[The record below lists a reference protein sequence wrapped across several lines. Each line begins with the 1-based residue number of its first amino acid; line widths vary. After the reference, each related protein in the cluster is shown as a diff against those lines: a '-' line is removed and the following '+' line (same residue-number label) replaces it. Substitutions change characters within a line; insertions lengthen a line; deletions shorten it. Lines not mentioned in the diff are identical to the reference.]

1 MANNLTGDYEAVVQV
16 SVRKINGILSTMH
29 QNKVNAHASD
39 APPTFE
45 HSSPRVRIEDL
56 KIPKHDTTHFA
67 KWYAGVV
74 QDLRETGVLPS
85 DARSVLSEKAPPGVS
100 SVLKKGWRDLDIIRL
115 EPAANGAVRGT
126 ADVQL
131 SNPTISLAERS
142 VGEVTVHVDV
152 RVHYDPD
159 DGSAPMPEPIHGE
172 VQATYI
178 IKTKTEALSVQV
190 SSHDNQI
197 QFIPRT
203 GSGLNAADAD
213 TISAQVRKVLRH
225 QFVAADVPMPAGSRF
240 AEFIALGGQPD
251 PSQAL
256 APSQAFALPLQLSD
270 SAAGG
275 NIHSVNKH
283 LLGGFDF
290 AIAVSKEYVISKF
303 QPTLDTLRQFQKDVT
318 VHVTDIGVVDP
329 DYHVSVSSADLFF
342 ENGGIKLE
350 IHAKATTHHT
360 IAPNYNNIV
369 IKQLI
374 RLVLADQSV
383 TLQASDSD
391 LTIDGIT
398 GLFADKARSKTRSEI
413 IDERNKA
420 LNPEPPGTPPGTVIS
435 QSFNNARK
443 QLNETLLKFDPFSSV
458 SYKALE
464 TNPDGIVLRGAIA
477 PSGPGWRLDPVVD
490 FKVAADG
497 KSLTAFNSWIPGGR
511 VDAYRWT
518 WPVGG
523 SAGAVVSV
531 KVGHNNDEDAF
542 DRFVLATPSDVA
554 ATGRIC
560 LRIEGTRMS
569 PDGIEEGITAG
580 EICKPWWS
588 EPILTA
594 PYGSLDVLDPIW
606 NPPVVDQEQPLDFIV
621 DDAIAGHVS
630 VMGQSPPTGGLTTN
644 TLIHFAGR
652 NIERPLE
659 TLSHALSQMR
669 QPHMSLVLFLV
680 LPMGTFATRRSEL
693 QAQLGSLDERFTRNL
708 HITEDYAGG
717 WTKAFAAP
725 EGPST
730 HLLNARGQL
739 VWKREGKLNP
749 DRVATA
755 LDEHLLPA
763 LAPRSVLMQLA
774 AQPGEQ
780 APDAFFRD
788 DQGGCVT
795 LRRLRGQPIL
805 LNFWKSWS
813 KPCLRELRRLQSL
826 QEQQGGSAPAIMA
839 VNSEDHAALSDVRCQ
854 KNLTLRLIPDRN
866 QSIAEL
872 YGVQCWPTTISINQ
886 EGIIDRIQFGLPHQT
901 RETGEYAQ
909 Y

>member
-1 MANNLTGDYEAVVQV
+1 
-16 SVRKINGILSTMH
+16 MH
-29 QNKVNAHASD
+29 
-39 APPTFE
+39 
-45 HSSPRVRIEDL
+45 
-56 KIPKHDTTHFA
+56 
-67 KWYAGVV
+67 GVV
-74 QDLRETGVLPS
+74 QDLRKTGVLPS

-115 EPAANGAVRGT
+115 EPAADGAVRGT
-126 ADVQL
+126 AHVQL

-142 VGEVTVHVDV
+142 SGELTVHVDV

-159 DGSAPMPEPIHGE
+159 KGSAPMPEPIHGE
-172 VQATYI
+172 VRATYI
-178 IKTKTEALSVQV
+178 VKSKTQALSVQV

-203 GSGLNAADAD
+203 GSGLKAADAD
-213 TISAQVRKVLRH
+213 IISAQVRKVLRH

-240 AEFIALGGQPD
+240 TEFIALLGERD

-256 APSQAFALPLQLSD
+256 ALPLQLSD

-275 NIHSVNKH
+275 NINSVNKH

-290 AIAVSKEYVISKF
+290 AIAVSKEYVGTFLQTFINSVKASLAAQSRTFLGATYHASVSRLDVVWKAGALEISGRIELVTGSF
-303 QPTLDTLRQFQKDVT
+303 FAPNGFVTFTQRVTLDLDVASQT
-318 VHVTDIGVVDP
+318 VALKPVGDPEVDESWFVP
-329 DYHVSVSSADLFF
+329 HGEALGQVKSARDNSLPSAGTPINKTVRDTRSSLVAALQSFD
-342 ENGGIKLE
+342 
-350 IHAKATTHHT
+350 
-360 IAPNYNNIV
+360 
-369 IKQLI
+369 QL
-374 RLVLADQSV
+374 ASV
-383 TLQASDSD
+383 TYKAVEI
-391 LTIDGIT
+391 TTDGI
-398 GLFADKARSKTRSEI
+398 I
-413 IDERNKA
+413 
-420 LNPEPPGTPPGTVIS
+420 
-435 QSFNNARK
+435 
-443 QLNETLLKFDPFSSV
+443 
-458 SYKALE
+458 
-464 TNPDGIVLRGAIA
+464 LRGAI
-477 PSGPGWRLDPVVD
+477 GPKGAGWRLDPVVHPD
-490 FKVAADG
+490 VAPDG
-497 KSLTAFNSWIPGGR
+497 KSFTAFNSWVPGGR
-511 VDAYRWT
+511 IDAYRWT

-523 SAGAVVSV
+523 SAGAIVSV
-531 KVGHNNDEDAF
+531 KVGGAREQ
-542 DRFVLATPSDVA
+542 DRFVLPTPADVGP
-554 ATGRIC
+554 TGRIC
-560 LRIEGTRMS
+560 LKIEGTRTS
-569 PDGIEEGITAG
+569 PDGLEEPVEAG
-580 EICKPWWS
+580 ETCKPWWS

-652 NIERPLE
+652 NMERPLE
-659 TLSHALSQMR
+659 TLSHALSQTR

-680 LPMGTFATRRSEL
+680 LPMGTFATRLSEF

-708 HITEDYAGG
+708 HITEDYVGG

-813 KPCLRELRRLQSL
+813 KPCLRELRRLQTL
-826 QEQQGGSAPAIMA
+826 QEQQRGSAPAIMA
-839 VNSEDHAALSDVRCQ
+839 VNSEGHAALSDVRCQ
-854 KNLTLRLIPDRN
+854 NNLTLRLIPDRN

-886 EGIIDRIQFGLPHQT
+886 EGIIDRIQFGLCMKRARRGNT
-901 RETGEYAQ
+901 RSINASLYYGMVCPDLSSSPDCCAHCIALWLCRLWYRHACDWGRDNT
-909 Y
+909 

>member
-1 MANNLTGDYEAVVQV
+1 MASNLTGDYEAVVQI
-16 SVRKINGILSTMH
+16 SVRKINGILATMH
-29 QNKVNAHASD
+29 QNKVNPDAS
-39 APPTFE
+39 PTFE
-45 HSSPRVRIEDL
+45 HSASPVQVGAL

-67 KWYAGVV
+67 KWYASVV

-85 DARSVLSEKAPPGVS
+85 DARSVLSERAPPGVS

-115 EPAANGAVRGT
+115 EPAADGAVRGT

-131 SNPTISLAERS
+131 SNPTISLVERS
-142 VGEVTVHVDV
+142 VGEVTVHVFV
-152 RVHYDPD
+152 RVRYNPD
-159 DGSAPMPEPIHGE
+159 SGSAPMPEPIHGE
-172 VQATYI
+172 VRATYI
-178 IKTKTEALSVQV
+178 VKPKTLGISIGARKALSVQV

-197 QFIPRT
+197 QFIQRT
-203 GSGLNAADAD
+203 IPSPGTGLSSAEVDV
-213 TISAQVRKVLRH
+213 ISAHVRKVLRE
-225 QFVAADVPMPAGSRF
+225 QFVAADVLMPPGFHF
-240 AEFIALGGQPD
+240 AEFIALGGERD

-256 APSQAFALPLQLSD
+256 ALPLQLSG
-270 SAAGG
+270 SAAAG
-275 NIHSVNKH
+275 NISSVNKH

-290 AIAVSKEYVISKF
+290 AIAVRKDYVQS
-303 QPTLDTLRQFQKDVT
+303 QFAPVIQGMKDFVDAIT
-318 VHVTDIGVVDP
+318 ITIDAVVASAV
-329 DYHVSVSSADLFF
+329 YHASLSSVSLTWKA
-342 ENGGIKLE
+342 GGIDLSGHVDLK
-350 IHAKATTHHT
+350 TSS
-360 IAPNYNNIV
+360 IAPNLSFDFTQTIALAVDVPSQTVKVVPVGDPAISNASIGLPTGFIAGR
-369 IKQLI
+369 IKDGRDGVLSKLSLQVFNDVRNQLLSSL
-374 RLVLADQSV
+374 RSFDN
-383 TLQASDSD
+383 
-391 LTIDGIT
+391 
-398 GLFADKARSKTRSEI
+398 FADVKYATIEI
-413 IDERNKA
+413 
-420 LNPEPPGTPPGTVIS
+420 T
-435 QSFNNARK
+435 
-443 QLNETLLKFDPFSSV
+443 
-458 SYKALE
+458 
-464 TNPDGIVLRGAIA
+464 PDGIILRGAIG
-477 PSGPGWRLDPVVD
+477 PSGAGWRLDPVVHFD
-490 FKVAADG
+490 VAPDG
-497 KSLTAFNSWIPGGR
+497 KSISAFNSWIPGGR
-511 VDAYRWT
+511 IDAFRWT

-531 KVGHNNDEDAF
+531 KVGHNSDKDAF
-542 DRFVLATPSDVA
+542 DRFVLATPPDVA

-560 LRIEGTRMS
+560 LKIEGTRTS
-569 PDGIEEGITAG
+569 PDGVEEPVETG
-580 EICKPWWS
+580 ETCKPWWS

-606 NPPVVDQEQPLDFIV
+606 NPPVVDQGQPLDFIV

-630 VMGQSPPTGGLTTN
+630 VMGQSPPAGGLTTN

-652 NIERPLE
+652 NMERPLE

-680 LPMGTFATRRSEL
+680 LPMGAFATRRSEF

-708 HITEDYAGG
+708 HITEDYSGG

-730 HLLNARGQL
+730 HLINARGEL

-749 DRVATA
+749 DRVAAA

-763 LAPRSVLMQLA
+763 LASRSVLMRLA

-795 LRRLRGQPIL
+795 LRRLRGQPIV

-813 KPCLRELRRLQSL
+813 RPCIRELRRLQTL
-826 QEQQGGSAPAIMA
+826 QEQQRGSAPAIMA

-854 KNLTLRLIPDRN
+854 NDLTFRLVSDRN

-872 YGVQCWPTTISINQ
+872 YGVQCWPTTVSINQ
-886 EGIIDRIQFGLPHQT
+886 EGIIDRIQFGLVH
-901 RETGEYAQ
+901 EAHDTGEYAQ

>member
-1 MANNLTGDYEAVVQV
+1 MANNLTGDYEAVVQI
-16 SVRKINGILSTMH
+16 SVRKINGILATMH
-29 QNKVNAHASD
+29 QNKVKPDAS
-39 APPTFE
+39 PTFE
-45 HSSPRVRIEDL
+45 HSASVRIGDL

-74 QDLRETGVLPS
+74 QDLRETGVLPG

-115 EPAANGAVRGT
+115 EPAADGAVRGT

-131 SNPTISLAERS
+131 SNPTISLGERS
-142 VGEVTVHVDV
+142 IGEVTIHVDV

-159 DGSAPMPEPIHGE
+159 RGSAPMPEPIHGE
-172 VQATYI
+172 VRATYI
-178 IKTKTEALSVQV
+178 VKPKTLGISVGARKALSVQV

-197 QFIPRT
+197 HFIPRT

-213 TISAQVRKVLRH
+213 IISAQVRKALRS
-225 QFVAADVPMPAGSRF
+225 QFVVADVLLPAGFRF
-240 AEFIALGGQPD
+240 AEFIALD
-251 PSQAL
+251 SQAL
-256 APSQAFALPLQLSD
+256 GLPLQLSG
-270 SAAGG
+270 SAAAG
-275 NIHSVNKH
+275 NINSVNRN

-290 AIAVSKEYVISKF
+290 AIAVSKDYIQSQFAPVI
-303 QPTLDTLRQFQKDVT
+303 QGLKDFVDRITIT
-318 VHVTDIGVVDP
+318 VDAVIGSTV
-329 DYHVSVSSADLFF
+329 YHASLSSVSLTWKAGAIDLS
-342 ENGGIKLE
+342 GHVDLK
-350 IHAKATTHHT
+350 TQS
-360 IAPNYNNIV
+360 IAPNFSFDFTQTIALALDVPSQTVKVVPVGDPV
-369 IKQLI
+369 ISNASIGLPTGLIASRIKDGRDSVLSNVSLQVFNDVRNQLLSSL
-374 RLVLADQSV
+374 RSFDNLADV
-383 TLQASDSD
+383 KYA
-391 LTIDGIT
+391 TIEIT
-398 GLFADKARSKTRSEI
+398 
-413 IDERNKA
+413 
-420 LNPEPPGTPPGTVIS
+420 
-435 QSFNNARK
+435 
-443 QLNETLLKFDPFSSV
+443 
-458 SYKALE
+458 
-464 TNPDGIVLRGAIA
+464 PDGIILRGAIG
-477 PSGPGWRLDPVVD
+477 PSGTGWRLDPVVHPD
-490 FKVAADG
+490 IAADG
-497 KSLTAFNSWIPGGR
+497 KSFTAFNSWIPGGR
-511 VDAYRWT
+511 IDAYRWT

-531 KVGHNNDEDAF
+531 KVGHNTEEDAF

-569 PDGIEEGITAG
+569 PDGIEEGITVG
-580 EICKPWWS
+580 ETCKPWWS

-644 TLIHFAGR
+644 TLIHFAGG

-659 TLSHALSQMR
+659 ALSHALSQMR

-680 LPMGTFATRRSEL
+680 LPVGSFATRRSEF
-693 QAQLGSLDERFTRNL
+693 QARLGPLDERFTRNL

-730 HLLNARGQL
+730 HLINARGEL
-739 VWKREGKLNP
+739 VWKREGRLNP
-749 DRVATA
+749 DRVGAA

-763 LAPRSVLMQLA
+763 LAPRSVLMRLA
-774 AQPGEQ
+774 AQPGER
-780 APDAFFRD
+780 APDAFFQD
-788 DQGGCVT
+788 DQGDYVT
-795 LRRLRGQPIL
+795 LRRLRGQTVL

-813 KPCLRELRRLQSL
+813 KPCLRELRRLQTL
-826 QEQQGGSAPAIMA
+826 QEQGNGRTPVIMA
-839 VNSEDHAALSDVRCQ
+839 INGGEDHATLTDVRCQ
-854 KNLTLRLIPDRN
+854 SNLTFRVIPDRN

-872 YGVQCWPTTISINQ
+872 YGVQCWPTTVSINQ
-886 EGIIDRIQFGLPHQT
+886 EGIIERIQFGLAHEA

>member
-16 SVRKINGILSTMH
+16 SVRKINGILSMMH
-29 QNKVNAHASD
+29 RNKVNAHASD

-115 EPAANGAVRGT
+115 EPAADGAVRGT

-159 DGSAPMPEPIHGE
+159 KGSAPMPEPIHGE
-172 VQATYI
+172 VRATYI
-178 IKTKTEALSVQV
+178 VKTKTEALSVQV

-197 QFIPRT
+197 QFIPRI

-213 TISAQVRKVLRH
+213 IISAQVRKVLRH
-225 QFVAADVPMPAGSRF
+225 QFVAADVPMPPGSHF
-240 AEFIALGGQPD
+240 AEFIALGGELD
-251 PSQAL
+251 
-256 APSQAFALPLQLSD
+256 PSQAFALPLQLSD

-275 NIHSVNKH
+275 NIHSVNKN
-283 LLGGFDF
+283 LLGGFEF

-318 VHVTDIGVVDP
+318 VHVTTIGVVDP
-329 DYHVSVSSADLFF
+329 DYHISVSSADLFF
-342 ENGGIKLE
+342 ENGAIKLE

-435 QSFNNARK
+435 QTVNNART

-458 SYKALE
+458 SYKAIE

-477 PSGPGWRLDPVVD
+477 HTRLDWRLDPVVD
-490 FKVAADG
+490 PKVAGDG
-497 KSLTAFNSWIPGGR
+497 FTAFNSWIPGGR
-511 VDAYRWT
+511 IEKYHWT
-518 WPVGG
+518 YPIGG
-523 SAGAVVSV
+523 SGPVISFKPGV
-531 KVGHNNDEDAF
+531 KDEI
-542 DRFVLATPSDVA
+542 DRFIVPTPSDLG
-554 ATGRIC
+554 ATGLIC

-569 PDGIEEGITAG
+569 PDGIEEGVTAG
-580 EICKPWWS
+580 ETCKPWWS

-606 NPPVVDQEQPLDFIV
+606 NPPVVEPRATSRF
-621 DDAIAGHVS
+621 HR
-630 VMGQSPPTGGLTTN
+630 
-644 TLIHFAGR
+644 GR
-652 NIERPLE
+652 RYC
-659 TLSHALSQMR
+659 
-669 QPHMSLVLFLV
+669 
-680 LPMGTFATRRSEL
+680 RS
-693 QAQLGSLDERFTRNL
+693 
-708 HITEDYAGG
+708 
-717 WTKAFAAP
+717 
-725 EGPST
+725 
-730 HLLNARGQL
+730 
-739 VWKREGKLNP
+739 
-749 DRVATA
+749 
-755 LDEHLLPA
+755 
-763 LAPRSVLMQLA
+763 
-774 AQPGEQ
+774 
-780 APDAFFRD
+780 
-788 DQGGCVT
+788 C
-795 LRRLRGQPIL
+795 
-805 LNFWKSWS
+805 
-813 KPCLRELRRLQSL
+813 
-826 QEQQGGSAPAIMA
+826 
-839 VNSEDHAALSDVRCQ
+839 
-854 KNLTLRLIPDRN
+854 
-866 QSIAEL
+866 
-872 YGVQCWPTTISINQ
+872 
-886 EGIIDRIQFGLPHQT
+886 
-901 RETGEYAQ
+901 
-909 Y
+909 